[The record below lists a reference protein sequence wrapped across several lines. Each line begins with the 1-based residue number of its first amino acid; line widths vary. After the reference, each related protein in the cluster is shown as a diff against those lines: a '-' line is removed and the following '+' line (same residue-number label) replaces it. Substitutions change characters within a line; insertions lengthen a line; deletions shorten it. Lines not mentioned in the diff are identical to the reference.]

1 MIEYLSSHELARR
14 SAFDKSFWTRE
25 TLDRLS
31 KVIAH
36 SVSAAAMVAVNANP
50 PSVDSSLLETWR
62 AFCGKH
68 NVRPGSPEWYVKK
81 AYYGSDV
88 VADRYDIEEV
98 PVYWDWKDAVVVR
111 NPFFATDSKEEL
123 LKWRWLEIDAE
134 LAMKFLVLGVP

>member
-1 MIEYLSSHELARR
+1 MPVDEDL
-14 SAFDKSFWTRE
+14 KSFWTRE

-31 KVIAH
+31 KVVAD
-36 SVSAAAMVAVNANP
+36 SVAAEAMVAVNANP

-62 AFCGKH
+62 VFCRKH
-68 NVRPGSPEWYVKK
+68 NFRPGSPEWYVKK

>member
-1 MIEYLSSHELARR
+1 MSM
-14 SAFDKSFWTRE
+14 KSFWTRE
-25 TLDRLS
+25 ALDRLS
-31 KVIAH
+31 KVISD
-36 SVSAAAMVAVNANP
+36 SVAEAATAAVSTRT

-68 NVRPGSPEWYVKK
+68 NLKPGSPEWYVKK

-98 PVYWDWKDAVVVR
+98 PIYLDWKDAVVVR
-111 NPFFATDSKEEL
+111 NPFFVKDSKEEL

-134 LAMKFLVLGVP
+134 LAMKFLVLGVL